1 MGGVGDKAV
10 QRFDRTC
17 DLYLPKDEIEGETI
31 LCGYVRVAW
40 DRAVPDGEATD
51 LAYVVL
57 KATGPH
63 PLPDPIVHVAGGPG
77 AGSTLRDVVLEFIL
91 RYAPLRE
98 ERDIILYDQRGMGRS
113 VPFFACSYPDD
124 TQAMSIRQD
133 LQAKTSEDVTDADI
147 LTVFCQQDLT
157 VQGYPPSGISTAT
170 SAADLTDL
178 LTALGYPAY
187 NLYAISYGTRLVM
200 SFMHYFPNS
209 PLVRSVVLDSTYPL
223 PEDRVND
230 YLAEPTLYELAMF
243 EAVFEECAADS
254 ACVVAYPDIRARF
267 DRLVKKLDTEPLSFG
282 DGQIFTGEDLYRAVY
297 PYNHAINYI
306 QFQPR
311 LIAELE
317 AGNTE
322 MLARL
327 RSGSIPSRDTV
338 TGYPAEVEG
347 FDGLMDA
354 FLTCT
359 QDVADFDGMAA
370 MLVTLW
376 DADAADVAVYLES
389 VCPGDTA
396 AALAGLL
403 NAMPPGAFNGIII
416 RFAPE
421 LVQGVNSRAERQV
434 ELHGAVPL
442 PCPAGAD
449 TRDPIRSRCARF
461 LDRGGIVHHGRPWRR
476 LPCLARCFD
485 RADSDR
491 LWRVSDLD
499 PQWPI

>member
-1 MGGVGDKAV
+1 MAVLIVAFVLAACAPVPPGDAAQPSAVTMGGVGDKAV

-113 VPFFACSYPDD
+113 IPFFACSYPDD

-254 ACVVAYPDIRARF
+254 ACVVAYPDIRQRF

-282 DGQIFTGEDLYRAVY
+282 DGQIFTGEDLSSRCLSV
-297 PYNHAINYI
+297 
-306 QFQPR
+306 QPCDQLHPVSATADR
-311 LIAELE
+311 RVGGRQH
-317 AGNTE
+317 GNARPAAQWQHP
-322 MLARL
+322 LPGHGHGLPCRSRRL
-327 RSGSIPSRDTV
+327 RRPNGCLPYLHAGCCGFRRHGGDAGHAVGCRRGRRGSLSGECLSRRHRCRPRR
-338 TGYPAEVEG
+338 PAQRHATRRVQR
-347 FDGLMDA
+347 DHHSL
-354 FLTCT
+354 CT
-359 QDVADFDGMAA
+359 
-370 MLVTLW
+370 
-376 DADAADVAVYLES
+376 
-389 VCPGDTA
+389 
-396 AALAGLL
+396 
-403 NAMPPGAFNGIII
+403 
-416 RFAPE
+416 
-421 LVQGVNSRAERQV
+421 
-434 ELHGAVPL
+434 
-442 PCPAGAD
+442 
-449 TRDPIRSRCARF
+449 
-461 LDRGGIVHHGRPWRR
+461 
-476 LPCLARCFD
+476 
-485 RADSDR
+485 
-491 LWRVSDLD
+491 
-499 PQWPI
+499 